1 MRGGQLVREEAVS
14 IAQVTDGEAWIR
26 TVAVG
31 RRCEGGGVARHLGF
45 WSGLGSKSGAH
56 LSKILA

>member
-26 TVAVG
+26 AGTEG
-31 RRCEGGGVARHLGF
+31 RRHEGSRMARPGD
-45 WSGLGSKSGAH
+45 
-56 LSKILA
+56 